1 MALIFYSQKN
11 TGNGSNTN
19 YTLTQTVT
27 QANNILVSVN
37 GLLQVPSVDYTISG
51 SEIIFASA
59 PLNNF
64 DIEIRYIVSDGYDGS
79 VGFTGSVG
87 FIGSVGFQGSAGFLG
102 CFVFVP
108 SIV

>member
-37 GLLQVPSVDYTISG
+37 GLLQVPGVDYTISG
-51 SEIIFASA
+51 TEIIFATA
-59 PLNNF
+59 PLSNF
-64 DIEIRYIVSDGYDGS
+64 DIEVRYIVSDGYDGS
-79 VGFTGSVG
+79 VGLMQTFG
-87 FIGSVGFQGSAGFLG
+87 Q
-102 CFVFVP
+102 P
-108 SIV
+108 